1 MHTNVKLDRNI
12 RCAVLTVSDTRD
24 YETDKGGK
32 LVKELLSTLNVT
44 ITESHYKIVKDE
56 QTVITEQLKR
66 WLVEDID
73 VIITTGGTG
82 IAQRDVT
89 IEAVSSL
96 ITKEIEGFG
105 ELFRYLSY
113 TEDVGTRALLSRA
126 IAGTVNNKLIFSIP
140 GSTGAVKLALNK
152 LIKPELNHLVQEIT
166 NKLEPNVVSLL
177 DSISYILIFKTTIF
191 DNHQIYRLF

>member
-1 MHTNVKLDRNI
+1 MHTNVQLDKDI
-12 RCAVLTVSDTRD
+12 KCAILTVSDTRD
-24 YETDKGGK
+24 YETDRGGQ
-32 LVKELLSTLNVT
+32 LAQSLLSELNVS
-44 ITESHYKIVKDE
+44 IASEHYQIVKDE
-56 QTVITEQLKR
+56 QDLIQKQLQE
-66 WLVEDID
+66 WLKEDID

-89 IEAVSSL
+89 IEAVSAL

-126 IAGTVNNKLIFSIP
+126 IAGAVGDKLIFSIP

-152 LIKPELNHLVQEIT
+152 LIKPELNHLVNEIT
-166 NKLEPNVVSLL
+166 K
-177 DSISYILIFKTTIF
+177 
-191 DNHQIYRLF
+191 

>member
-1 MHTNVKLDRNI
+1 MQLDKDI
-12 RCAVLTVSDTRD
+12 KCAILTVSDTRD
-24 YETDKGGK
+24 YETDRGGQ
-32 LVKELLSTLNVT
+32 LAQSLLSELNVS
-44 ITESHYKIVKDE
+44 IATEHYRIVKDE
-56 QTVITEQLKR
+56 QDLIQKQLQE
-66 WLVEDID
+66 WLKEDID

-89 IEAVSSL
+89 IEAVSAL

-126 IAGTVNNKLIFSIP
+126 IAGAVGDKLIFSIP

-152 LIKPELNHLVQEIT
+152 LIKPELNHLVNEIT
-166 NKLEPNVVSLL
+166 K
-177 DSISYILIFKTTIF
+177 
-191 DNHQIYRLF
+191 